1 MLSFLGN
8 TVGDDGVEVSG
19 QLDLSTKSVSW
30 QDIPFSDLQTVHFEQ
45 ILWEM
50 AEINFRFEFQALDC
64 WARTGTPYED
74 QPESEIMLMC
84 CFPDQSF
91 AVPSFSAANHG
102 IASLSS
108 RERAHY
114 LFALAR
120 VMARWKS
127 VNPNGLIVQTGQ

>member
-1 MLSFLGN
+1 
-8 TVGDDGVEVSG
+8 
-19 QLDLSTKSVSW
+19 
-30 QDIPFSDLQTVHFEQ
+30 
-45 ILWEM
+45 M

-64 WARTGTPYED
+64 RARTGTPYED
-74 QPESEIMLMC
+74 QPESEIMLMR

-102 IASLSS
+102 IASLSP

-127 VNPNGLIVQTGQ
+127 VNPNGLIVQTGQQQWSIEKINELESEIVTIYTQLFYDSFR